1 MHTPLYIAKKLGGER
16 RQGSRISRITS
27 GIVTGSVALSISV
40 IIIALSIVGGFR
52 QEIRTQAG
60 GFSGQVALLPLGA
73 DMLGTPV
80 PLSSQISY
88 LPQIKSEKNIA
99 HIQYFANCRGLLKTD
114 EAIHG
119 VVIKGVDKDY
129 DRSFFESGLVEGSFP
144 AWNDSLASLELLVS
158 KRLANALKLQV
169 GQTVIF
175 YFIDQPVRLRP
186 FTVSGIY
193 GAALENIDK
202 SLVIGDIR
210 VVQQLNG
217 WSSSEV
223 SGIELLLHK
232 PEQMQQTAEQVE
244 QIAAA
249 YSLEDDPGIW
259 IYTARDFF
267 PHLFD
272 WLNLIDMNLL
282 IVLTLMISVAGI
294 NMITGLLIMLF
305 DKTSMIGLLKALGM
319 RGRDIRLTFIYRM
332 SGIVI
337 KGMLAGNAIALLLCY
352 LQHRFQLI
360 TLDQTNYAVSTV
372 PIHLNFWAILLMNII
387 SFLSIVGF
395 MLLATMTIDRI
406 APDRSLRVR

>member
-16 RQGSRISRITS
+16 RQGSRISWITS
-27 GIVTGSVALSISV
+27 GIVSGSVALSISV
-40 IIIALSIVGGFR
+40 IIIALAIVSGFR

-60 GFSGQVALLPLGA
+60 GFSGQVSLLPLGA

-80 PLSSQISY
+80 SLSSNISY
-88 LPQIKSEKNIA
+88 LSQIKSDKEVA

-114 EAIHG
+114 EAIQG

-129 DRSFFESGLVEGSFP
+129 DRSFLESGLVEGTFP
-144 AWNDSLASLELLVS
+144 VWNDSLLSLELLIS
-158 KRLANALKLQV
+158 KRLANTLKLQT
-169 GQTVIF
+169 GQTVVF
-175 YFIDQPVRLRP
+175 YFIDQPVRARS

-193 GAALENIDK
+193 SASLENIDK

-217 WSSSEV
+217 WSSTEV
-223 SGIELLLHK
+223 SGIELLLRR
-232 PEQMQQTAEQVE
+232 PEQMQQVADRVE
-244 QIAAA
+244 QIAAV
-249 YSLEDDPGIW
+249 YSSEDDPGVW
-259 IYTARDFF
+259 IYTVQDFF

-282 IVLTLMISVAGI
+282 IVLTLMISVASI

-305 DKTSMIGLLKALGM
+305 DKTSMKGLLKALGM
-319 RGRDIRLTFIYRM
+319 KAQGIRLTFIYRI
-332 SGIVI
+332 SGMVI
-337 KGMLAGNAIALLLCY
+337 KGMLAGNAIALSLCY
-352 LQHRFQLI
+352 LQQHFQLI
-360 TLDQTNYAVSTV
+360 SLDQANYAVSTV
-372 PIHLNFWAILLMNII
+372 PIHLNLWAVLLMNVV

-406 APDRSLRVR
+406 TPDRSLRIS